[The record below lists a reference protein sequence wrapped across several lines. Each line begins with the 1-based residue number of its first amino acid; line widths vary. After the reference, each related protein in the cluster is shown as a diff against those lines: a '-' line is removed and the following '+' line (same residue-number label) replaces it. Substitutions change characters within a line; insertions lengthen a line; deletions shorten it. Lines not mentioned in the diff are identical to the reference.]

1 MTQTTMR
8 VFKLIFKNTLR
19 HKLRTFLTI
28 MGIAVAIM
36 AFGLLR
42 TFVSAWYA
50 GVTQAAPDRLITRS
64 KISITFTLPLA
75 QKEKIARIPGVEA
88 VTFGT
93 WFGGY
98 YKDPKDFFAQ
108 IAFEGPESFTLYP
121 EFIVDTA
128 GLRAFGSERN
138 AAIVGQATMERFG
151 WKVGD
156 AVQLTG
162 MIYPGQWD
170 FVIRGVYTGATDA
183 TDISQFLFR
192 WDYIDQR
199 MQQEMPA
206 RAGQVGWWV
215 IKIDDPAKAAQIS
228 NAVDREFDNSADETL
243 TETEAAFQQSFVAMA
258 GTIIF
263 SLEVISILVI
273 GIILLVAANTMAMT
287 ARERISEY
295 AVLKTL
301 GFNGGHILGLV
312 AGESLLIA
320 MLGGGLGLLLMFP
333 LLQGVGAALRAWF
346 PAFPIDPMTY
356 PLAAVSAF
364 AVGILAALFPAWRAI
379 RVSIV
384 DGLRRVG

>member
-1 MTQTTMR
+1 MR
-8 VFKLIFKNTLR
+8 VFKLIIKNGLR
-19 HKLRTFLTI
+19 HKLRTFLTVL
-28 MGIAVAIM
+28 GIAVAIM
-36 AFGLLR
+36 SFGLLR
-42 TFVSAWYA
+42 TVIAAWHA

-75 QKEKIARIPGVEA
+75 QKQKIERIPGVEA

-98 YKDPKDFFAQ
+98 YKDPKLFFPQ
-108 IAFEGPESFTLYP
+108 IAYEGVESFALYP
-121 EFIVDTA
+121 EFIVDSA
-128 GLRAFGSERN
+128 ALNAFATERN
-138 AAIVGQATMERFG
+138 AAIVGESTMLNFG
-151 WKVGD
+151 WEVGD

-162 MIYPGQWD
+162 MIYPGAWD
-170 FVIRGVYTGATDA
+170 FVIRGTYSGATDA

-199 MQQEMPA
+199 MQQETPV

-215 IKIDDPAKAAQIS
+215 IKIDDPAKAASIS
-228 NAVDREFDNSADETL
+228 AAVDSEFENSADETL

-263 SLEVISILVI
+263 SLQVISYMVI

-295 AVLKTL
+295 SVLKTL
-301 GFNGGHILGLV
+301 GFNARYIFGLV

-320 MLGGGLGLLLMFP
+320 CLGGGLGLALMVP
-333 LLQGVGAALRAWF
+333 LLNGVGAVLRQWF
-346 PAFPIDPMTY
+346 PAFPIDPAIY
-356 PLAAVSAF
+356 PQAAVT
-364 AVGILAALFPAWRAI
+364 AVIVGLLAALFPAWRAI
-379 RVSIV
+379 TVPIA
-384 DGLRRVG
+384 DGLRRIG